1 MDPETIHPL
10 LKSLGE
16 ATSALSADVL
26 ASDGSVPVA
35 SWGSA
40 TEAGL
45 RGAELTT
52 MRDAIREL
60 TSRVSAPDAADASA
74 QTSIP
79 GYGLIAHPLRTSNF
93 VGGLCLV
100 RAEQEPWT
108 DNDRT
113 ILQMAARLC
122 GSVMDSGDTARE
134 HERRLDSLVSYV
146 ASELMSISAAEHP
159 PTIARILEDLGRFFD
174 VDVCYLRY
182 NDPEL
187 RASVLVDQWPRRTEI
202 PDPDPLGVVPW
213 DTNDPVFRGI
223 QNLREPYI
231 ARPGEETTNYQE
243 RVHAGSGVPE
253 VSMAMV
259 PLITEQTT
267 RGVLGFVHFGDRV
280 WRRSEVHALK
290 AIASLLT
297 QVDGRVIAEEQLRH
311 RAYHDELTGLPN
323 RRAFVDDVTA
333 ILKEDSE
340 AQVAVLFVDMDRLK
354 TVNDVLGH
362 AIGDMFIK
370 AVAKKLRESVR
381 PDDLVARLA
390 GDEFVVMLRGVSTSE
405 NAEHVARRLLDNLT
419 HPLDIGGHVVSRSA
433 CIGIS
438 INGETSS
445 TADEMLRNADV
456 ALLEA
461 KKRGGDT
468 VVSFNDDLHW
478 RLLDRADLEF
488 RLRSAIGDG
497 EMRLHFQPEFD
508 LRSGDLTALEALV
521 RWEHPERGLISAGAF
536 VSVIE
541 EINLAADLG
550 RWVLE
555 EACRRLADWKAAAD
569 AKPPP
574 VVRVNI
580 SAGELIST
588 DFVGF
593 VGTMLSRYGHAPK
606 ELGIEI
612 TESTVMR
619 DLEDV
624 LATLRGLRRLGVT
637 IAIDDF
643 GTGYSSLSH
652 LKQLPV
658 DVLKI
663 DRSFVSGLANDSGDR
678 AIVSAIVRLAEAFG
692 LTTVA
697 EGVEDPS
704 AVAALLELGCHRAQ
718 GFLMSEPL
726 PADEISRWL
735 ASPRDYLGSK

>member
-1 MDPETIHPL
+1 MDPETIQPL

-16 ATSALSADVL
+16 ATAAISVDVL
-26 ASDGSVPVA
+26 AVGGGVPLVA
-35 SWGSA
+35 WGSA
-40 TEAGL
+40 ADAGV
-45 RGAELTT
+45 RGDDLSV
-52 MRDAIREL
+52 MRTAIREA
-60 TSRVSAPDAADASA
+60 TASA
-74 QTSIP
+74 AAQNGNGATVHAEIP
-79 GYGLIAHPLRTSNF
+79 GFSLLSHKLSTTDF
-93 VGGLCLV
+93 DGGICIV
-100 RAEQEPWT
+100 RDSGQPWT

-113 ILQMAARLC
+113 ALTMAAELC
-122 GSVMDSGDTARE
+122 TSFMESGQISGE

-146 ASELMSISAAEHP
+146 ASELMGISAAEHP

-174 VDVCYLRY
+174 VDTCYLRY

-187 RASVLVDQWPRRTEI
+187 RASVLVDEWPHRPDV
-202 PDPDPLGVVPW
+202 PDPDPLGIVPW
-213 DTNDPVFRGI
+213 NTDDPVFREI
-223 QNLREPYI
+223 QNLREPYV
-231 ARPGEETTNYQE
+231 ARPGKDTADYQA
-243 RVHAGSGVPE
+243 RVHAGSGVPT

-259 PLITEQTT
+259 PLITDQTT
-267 RGVLGFVHFGDRV
+267 RGVLGFVHFGDRL

-297 QVDGRVIAEEQLRH
+297 QVDGRVIAEERLRH

-323 RRAFVDDVTA
+323 RRAFVEDVTVL
-333 ILKEDSE
+333 LKEDPE
-340 AQVAVLFVDMDRLK
+340 APVAVLFVDMDRLK

-362 AIGDMFIK
+362 AIGDLFIK
-370 AVAKKLRESVR
+370 AVATKLRDSVR
-381 PDDLVARLA
+381 PEDIVARLA
-390 GDEFVVMLRGVSTSE
+390 GDEFVVMLRGIHTAE
-405 NAEHVARRLLDNLT
+405 NAEHVARRLLDELT

-438 INGETSS
+438 INGDTSS
-445 TADEMLRNADV
+445 TADELLRNADV

-555 EACRRLADWKAAAD
+555 EACRRLADWKSAPD

-612 TESTVMR
+612 TESTV
-619 DLEDV
+619 
-624 LATLRGLRRLGVT
+624 
-637 IAIDDF
+637 
-643 GTGYSSLSH
+643 
-652 LKQLPV
+652 
-658 DVLKI
+658 
-663 DRSFVSGLANDSGDR
+663 
-678 AIVSAIVRLAEAFG
+678 
-692 LTTVA
+692 
-697 EGVEDPS
+697 
-704 AVAALLELGCHRAQ
+704 
-718 GFLMSEPL
+718 
-726 PADEISRWL
+726 
-735 ASPRDYLGSK
+735 